1 MGNTP
6 IYGFGYLEP
15 NQDLSENIDLD
26 ELRFTAIENQTY
38 NLYQLFKNGIV
49 ESDPTVPSW
58 RILTF
63 ANEFKLTKLEIT
75 SGQGHVSY
83 KAAKTTA
90 SKIIDVPLI
99 PSTSTLARVFV
110 YAYENDNTAITG
122 DVDFVASLTQI
133 NDSVN
138 YIYLGYVDIQSSTN
152 QITLNDANRQ
162 NISLFSSLS
171 TLLKNHKHIGGSAN
185 PSPIDLSSEVKNK
198 ISSNNIENV
207 DASKITTGILNS
219 SRLPDI
225 SHNSLLDSGNLS
237 HEEIESLLL
246 EITNTETTYNLS
258 DLTIANRLQIILAL
272 KKQTN
277 FAYIDSTQINSIFYV
292 PGIFPNTDGN
302 SSTGNTAN
310 FAEKT
315 LPSKYTIASIGDST
329 PRTSGSGISGSVIS
343 TSFTADKRYVT
354 KNDFLLAK
362 SVASS
367 LGSTLSYY
375 NNVLISGS
383 ATTGSYT
390 ISTPLNYKTLSQ
402 PITSIFDANNNWYS
416 GIKVDTSFVSNK
428 IKLDTKLYTYTLF
441 DEPVSFEQ
449 ASRVGVGFS
458 CGLGTSTSALGS
470 VYMFLVVGFGN
481 TDPGLLYDERVEFT
495 PNTTGTGST
504 VLYVSPVENV
514 KIFDDTLTGQIAGT
528 SSYQSILLSSFGDES
543 LKKSVRGFGFYFATD
558 KGWNSEKEIKFELKT
573 PSDTEINSTGIY
585 DDLVLSR
592 RTPLDSASSVFV
604 WNDLYKYKNS
614 NFLIRFDSGDV
625 NTQYNLIEIDVDPGT
640 GTKYTY
646 KSRTDTTKDIFY
658 NFKNVVSS
666 DVIQAVPVTGSNT
679 GRYFDLMLSLYSNEA
694 QDQAPIINSL
704 RINYSAIGSATSKY
718 YDRNETDINNARS
731 GWVSDSYYNK
741 NVAFGS
747 TNPDNTNYLS
757 ISDTSKVGNWIYLRN
772 NALISAAN
780 NTSETTV
787 EDGIDASTL
796 RNYLSPVQIFLKSS
810 SYGLNSPSDYQ
821 ALDNGGN
828 IICDTKNDR
837 IIVTDINGNFTK
849 LIQGNI
855 RLKQVTRDFVAL
867 SASFNPTTRKIFIA
881 FSQNISFVDL
891 TKLFIVYDNVSV
903 RADDPRLECSYFEP
917 IFGLSATYVISI
929 RNSVEGLTLN
939 SAIQNASVKKIRL
952 DKGSF
957 TNSGASLNTTFTL
970 SASTVAVGV
979 TNTNRTQQFFSGIN
993 TSFSG
998 TTTISTGLS
1007 ATTQVTAD
1015 VTDFNGD
1022 LAVNN
1027 TVMYGPNDQQDDIY
1041 LSINQGPVH
1050 YANLYNPI
1058 SVQYD
1063 EVNDLIVIS
1072 NAHTN
1077 SVYCYLDDA
1086 DLTLKWT
1093 ISSDIVKYYDNR
1105 LGSAY
1110 LLGSGNVLLGSA
1122 AFGSSDTGKLQV
1134 YNLTNGYVETKLTFN
1149 NDVVKALPGP
1159 ATDYS
1164 NFYVLTDDVINNG
1177 QNSRL
1182 HLVDTSGTIISTWGD
1197 NNELFHPKGM
1207 RIISNTNILISE

>member
-26 ELRFTAIENQTY
+26 ELRFRAIENQTY

-58 RILTF
+58 RITTF
-63 ANEFKLTKLEIT
+63 SNEFKLTKLEI
-75 SGQGHVSY
+75 SAGQGHVSY
-83 KAAKTTA
+83 KAAKTSS
-90 SKIIDVPLI
+90 SKIIDI
-99 PSTSTLARVFV
+99 PVIPTSSNLARVYV

-138 YIYLGYVDIQSSTN
+138 YIYLGYVDIQPSIN
-152 QITLNDANRQ
+152 QITLFDSGRQ
-162 NISLFSSLS
+162 DISLFSSLS
-171 TLLKNHKHIGGSAN
+171 SLIRTHKHIGGSAN
-185 PSPIDLSSEVKNK
+185 PSPIDLSSEVRNK
-198 ISSNNIENV
+198 LSSNNIENI
-207 DASKITTGILNS
+207 DAGKITTGTINS
-219 SRLPDI
+219 SRLPEI
-225 SHNSLLDSGNLS
+225 NHSSLIDSGNLS

-246 EITNTETTYNLS
+246 EITNTEATYNLS

-277 FAYIDSTQINSIFYV
+277 FEYIDSTQINSIFYV
-292 PGIFPNTDGN
+292 PGIFPNTYSN

-315 LPSKYTIASIGDST
+315 IPSKYTIASIGDTT

-354 KNDFLLAK
+354 KNDFLVAK

-390 ISTPLNYKTLSQ
+390 ISTPLNYKTISQ
-402 PITSIFDANNNWYS
+402 PITSIFNTDNNWYS
-416 GIKVDTSFVSNK
+416 GIKVDTTFVSNK

-441 DEPVSFEQ
+441 DEPLSFEQ
-449 ASRVGVGFS
+449 VSRVGVGFS

-470 VYMFLVVGFGN
+470 IYMFLVVGFGN
-481 TDPGLLYDERVEFT
+481 TDPGLIYDEKVIFT
-495 PNTTGTGST
+495 PNTTGTGNT
-504 VLYVSPVENV
+504 TIYISPVENV
-514 KIFDDTLTGQIAGT
+514 KIFDDSISGQTGGT
-528 SSYQSILLSSFGDES
+528 STYKNLLLSDFGDSS
-543 LKKSVRGFGFYFATD
+543 LKKSVKGFGFYFATD

-573 PSDTEINSTGIY
+573 PSDTQINSETIY
-585 DDLVLSR
+585 DDLVLAR
-592 RTPLDSASSVFV
+592 RTPLDSLSSVFV
-604 WNDLYKYKNS
+604 WNDAYKYKNS
-614 NFLIRFDSGDV
+614 NFLIRFDSGDS

-640 GTKYTY
+640 GTKFTY
-646 KSRTDTTKDIFY
+646 KSRTDTTKDIFH
-658 NFKNVVSS
+658 NFKNVVNA
-666 DVIQAVPVTGSNT
+666 DVIQAVPSSSSNT
-679 GRYFDLMLSLYSNEA
+679 GRYFDLMLSLYSNEN

-704 RINYSAIGSATSKY
+704 RINYSAIGTATSKY
-718 YDRNETDINNARS
+718 YDRNETNINLARS
-731 GWVSDSYYNK
+731 GWISDLYYDK
-741 NVAFGS
+741 NVSFGS
-747 TNPDNTNYLS
+747 TNPNDTNYLS
-757 ISDTSKVGNWIYLRN
+757 ISDTSKVGNWVYLRN
-772 NALISAAN
+772 NALISASN
-780 NTSETTV
+780 NTTETTI
-787 EDGIDASTL
+787 EDGVDASTL

-810 SYGLNSPSDYQ
+810 NYGLNSPTDYQ
-821 ALDNGGN
+821 ALENGGN

-855 RLKQVTRDFVAL
+855 RLKQIQRDFVAL

-891 TKLFIVYDNVSV
+891 TKVFIVYDNVTV
-903 RADDPRLECSYFEP
+903 RADDPRLECSYLDP
-917 IFGLSATYVISI
+917 IFGLSSTYQILI
-929 RNSVEGLTLN
+929 RNSVEGLALN
-939 SAIQNASVKKIRL
+939 TAIQNAVVKKVRL
-952 DKGSF
+952 DKGCF
-957 TNSGASLNTTFTL
+957 TNAGSSLNTTFTL

-979 TNTNRTQQFFSGIN
+979 TTANRTQQFFSGIN
-993 TSFSG
+993 TSYSG
-998 TTTISTGLS
+998 TTTVAIGLS
-1007 ATTQVTAD
+1007 STSQIASD
-1015 VTDFNGD
+1015 VTDYSGNSVID
-1022 LAVNN
+1022 SN
-1027 TVMYGPNDQQDDIY
+1027 VMYGPNDQQDDIY
-1041 LSINQGPVH
+1041 LNINQGPIHFV
-1050 YANLYNPI
+1050 NIYNPV

-1063 EVNDLIVIS
+1063 ETNDLIVIA
-1072 NAHTN
+1072 NPHTN
-1077 SVYCYLDDA
+1077 SVYCFADDT

-1093 ISSDIVKYYDNR
+1093 VSSDIVKYYDNR

-1134 YNLTNGYVETKLTFN
+1134 YNLNNGYVETKLTFN

-1207 RIISNTNILISE
+1207 RIISNANILISE